1 METDLFLGFNI
12 HAWITIITVL
22 AMFATLLL
30 TKLRTDLVFL
40 AAIGVLY
47 VTGVLDAKDAFSGF
61 SSTSVIVIG
70 VLFVV
75 VAGLTHTGVL
85 QWIVKN
91 LLGQP
96 SSYGKAVVRLMLPVA
111 ALSSFLSNTTVVA
124 MFVGIV
130 KMWSKKLGI

>member
-47 VTGVLDAKDAFSGF
+47 VTGVLDAKDAFRAS
-61 SSTSVIVIG
+61 
-70 VLFVV
+70 
-75 VAGLTHTGVL
+75 
-85 QWIVKN
+85 
-91 LLGQP
+91 
-96 SSYGKAVVRLMLPVA
+96 
-111 ALSSFLSNTTVVA
+111 ALHR
-124 MFVGIV
+124 
-130 KMWSKKLGI
+130 